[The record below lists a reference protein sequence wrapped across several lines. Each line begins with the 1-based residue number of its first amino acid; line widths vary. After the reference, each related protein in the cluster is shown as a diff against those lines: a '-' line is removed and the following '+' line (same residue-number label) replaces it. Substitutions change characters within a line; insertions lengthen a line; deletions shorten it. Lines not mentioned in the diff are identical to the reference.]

1 MLFATK
7 LITISG
13 NIILNICDPELLDK
27 TVKNGTTEIKIHSN
41 YYNENIVDEIEATKL
56 LDTGTSANLV
66 GEKTISLSIKN
77 GLGSENGVRKIDGT
91 PFLIVFKV

>member
-27 TVKNGTTEIKIHSN
+27 TIKDGITEIKIHSD
-41 YYNENIVDEIEATKL
+41 YYNENIVDEIEASKMLQTC
-56 LDTGTSANLV
+56 TSANLV
-66 GEKTISLSIKN
+66 GKKTISLSIKI
-77 GLGSENGVRKIDGT
+77 GLGSEKGVRVIDGI
-91 PFLIVFKV
+91 PFLIVFKM

>member
-1 MLFATK
+1 MDRR
-7 LITISG
+7 
-13 NIILNICDPELLDK
+13 II
-27 TVKNGTTEIKIHSN
+27 

-56 LDTGTSANLV
+56 LETCTSANLV